1 LRILDCGLQIE
12 ISDAPHI
19 FNPKSAFRNLIH
31 STTPITFITDISK
44 KEATLYEWEKTMPL
58 ENFGS
63 ILNFAEELE
72 LQDLG
77 FYKTVAENP
86 ACADHKH
93 MFEEFAAAINKNV
106 KSVQRTRRENVTE
119 MILEPIKDFIRA
131 PFCEECEG
139 ADSMGASEAV
149 DAARRLEERAV
160 RYYTEAAAKIKAQPE
175 VARALKTVG
184 KKHTAHLNKL
194 KEM

>member
-1 LRILDCGLQIE
+1 
-12 ISDAPHI
+12 
-19 FNPKSAFRNLIH
+19 
-31 STTPITFITDISK
+31 
-44 KEATLYEWEKTMPL
+44 MPL

-77 FYKTVAENP
+77 FYKTLAENP
-86 ACADHKH
+86 ACADHKQL
-93 MFEEFAAAINKNV
+93 FEEFAAAINKNV
-106 KSVQRTRRENVTE
+106 KNVQRTRRENVTE
-119 MILEPIKDFIRA
+119 MILEPIRDFIRA

-139 ADSMGASEAV
+139 ADSMSASEAL
-149 DAARRLEERAV
+149 DAAHRLEDRAV
-160 RYYTEAAAKIKAQPE
+160 RYYTEAAEKIKAQPE

-184 KKHTAHLNKL
+184 KKHIAHLNKL